1 LRLTPEQR
9 PYTAANVVRGTNR
22 PDRWT
27 NLYVSDPTHALP
39 AWLELKLDGERRFS
53 SVQITF
59 DTDINRHTRRPLFRY
74 PDCVKRYD
82 VLVWQG
88 AGWRRVG
95 GESDN
100 YMRRRVVAFE
110 PVVSDRVRIEMSETN
125 GARSARV
132 YEVRIYDGEAVLT

>member
-1 LRLTPEQR
+1 VTPEQR

-27 NLYVSDPTHALP
+27 NLYASDPAQALP
-39 AWLELKLDGERRFS
+39 AWLELKLDGKHRFS

-59 DTDINRHTRRPLFRY
+59 DTDVNRHSRRPLYRY

-88 AGWRRVG
+88 SAWKRVAG
-95 GESDN
+95 ETDN
-100 YMRRRVVAFE
+100 YMRRRVLTFE
-110 PVVSDRVRIEMSETN
+110 PVVSDRVRIEMHETN

-132 YEVRIYDGEAVLT
+132 YEVRIYDGDTVLT